1 MSCAD
6 ILQLYISVSN
16 TLVQIRTSAF
26 KVTCDARF
34 ADMFYDKNNWP
45 DGCDVRDWYVHK
57 NTSAQSAD
65 A

>member
-1 MSCAD
+1 
-6 ILQLYISVSN
+6 
-16 TLVQIRTSAF
+16 VQIRTSAF